1 MNEIPHL
8 QKSIDLA
15 ENKYLLK
22 QPCTMRGPGDLVG
35 VARAGRARHN
45 TQQTV
50 VSRNT
55 DTAATSSEHTP
66 ANTSPPSMYLQVVR
80 CRKYFYLI
88 FFAGSHSEFS
98 SKYIFGRSA

>member
-22 QPCTMRGPGDLVG
+22 QPCTMRVSGDLVG

-50 VSRNT
+50 VSRST

-66 ANTSPPSMYLQVVR
+66 ANTSPPSSHPCIYR
-80 CRKYFYLI
+80 WSGAGNI
-88 FFAGSHSEFS
+88 F
-98 SKYIFGRSA
+98 I